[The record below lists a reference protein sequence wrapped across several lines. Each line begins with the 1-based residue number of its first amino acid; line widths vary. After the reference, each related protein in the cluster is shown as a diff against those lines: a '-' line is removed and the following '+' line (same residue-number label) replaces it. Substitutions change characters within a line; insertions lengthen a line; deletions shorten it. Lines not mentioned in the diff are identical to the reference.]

1 MGRRTH
7 TTARTGG
14 TDEQQEMNSRCN
26 AKTTAGKRC
35 RAAAVKGGLCSLHAD
50 PQIAVEMG
58 RKSGQARRTKDLL
71 AQEHA
76 ELSPPGTAQEVRV
89 ALGGFIS
96 DVRGRR
102 LDPKVAGTLGYLSN
116 VLLKSIEVSD
126 IETRLAAIE
135 SVLGTGEVKEQSK
148 R

>member
-1 MGRRTH
+1 
-7 TTARTGG
+7 
-14 TDEQQEMNSRCN
+14 MNSKCN

-35 RAAAVKGGLCSLHAD
+35 RAAAVKGGLCALHAD
-50 PQIAVEMG
+50 PKLAAEMG
-58 RKSGQARRTKDLL
+58 RRSGQARRTKDLL

-102 LDPKVAGTLGYLSN
+102 LDPKVAGTLGYLAN

-126 IETRLAAIE
+126 IETRLAALE
-135 SVLGTGEVKEQSK
+135 AVAGTDAAKEKSRK
-148 R
+148 